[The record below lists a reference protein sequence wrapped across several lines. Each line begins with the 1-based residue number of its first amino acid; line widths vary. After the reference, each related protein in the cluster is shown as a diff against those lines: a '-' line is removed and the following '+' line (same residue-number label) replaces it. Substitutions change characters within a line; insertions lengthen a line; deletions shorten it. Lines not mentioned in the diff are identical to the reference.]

1 MKKILI
7 IKENHTFKVGEI
19 VEVSDERADSAVGR
33 GLAEFVKEKKETKK
47 SEKL

>member
-7 IKENHTFKVGEI
+7 IAENHTFKVGEI
-19 VEVSDERADSAVGR
+19 VEVSDERADSAVTR
-33 GLAEFVKEKKETKK
+33 KLAEYVKEKKETKK